1 MKKTILAVAIP
12 ALFAASAQAA
22 TVYDADGI
30 TAELYG
36 RMQFDI
42 KSTQNTKEEAGETVL
57 IDGTGT
63 DGVGSARFG
72 FKAKSE
78 IATGVY
84 GLARGEWQ
92 IRAEN
97 STEDAKQ
104 LSARHLYAG
113 FEFDDA
119 GTVVFGQTDTAFYQA
134 VAATDIFNTYGYE
147 AFAAIEDGRQ
157 EGQIVYN
164 GEFGGFYVGASY
176 QFRDDNFKNS
186 IGNPDLGI
194 PAKATDAKLAH
205 SYAGTLGYNFDFG
218 LAMYAGAHMQKFDE
232 IPLTS
237 GAIVSGDKKNYAFS
251 ASYSWEALYLA
262 GAYVATDFEG
272 AKLNGYDLVASY
284 DINAISLYTG
294 YAAQKEDGDLGDADT
309 AKAFKLGAAYKF
321 NSNMKA
327 WAEYLNDGIDG
338 QENLWTI
345 AVQYNF

>member
-22 TVYDADGI
+22 TVYDADGVS
-30 TAELYG
+30 AEVYG

-42 KSTQNTKEEAGETVL
+42 TN
-57 IDGTGT
+57 DGNDT
-63 DGVGSARFG
+63 DGVGSARMG

-78 IATGVY
+78 IAPGVKA
-84 GLARGEWQ
+84 LARGEWQ
-92 IRAEN
+92 IAAEN
-97 STEDAKQ
+97 SAKTVEGDCELVGTDVSCSVDSDTQ
-104 LSARHLYAG
+104 FAARHLYAG

-147 AFAAIEDGRQ
+147 AFDLIEDGRQ

-176 QFRDDNFKNS
+176 QFRDENFKVS
-186 IGNPDLGI
+186 LGNPNSPTLPTPTGEVLDSG
-194 PAKATDAKLAH
+194 
-205 SYAGTLGYNFDFG
+205 YAGTLGYNFDFG
-218 LAMYAGAHMQKFDE
+218 LGLYGGYHVEKFAAGE
-232 IPLTS
+232 
-237 GAIVSGDKKNYAFS
+237 DKKNMALS
-251 ASYSWEALYLA
+251 ATYSWEDLYLGA
-262 GAYVATDFEG
+262 AYVGTELGG
-272 AKLNGYDLVASY
+272 AELKGYDLVASY
-284 DINAISLYTG
+284 DINAVSLYTG
-294 YAAQKEDGDLGDADT
+294 YAAQKAEGDISGLGDT

-327 WAEYLNDGIDG
+327 WAEYLNNGLEGADN
-338 QENLWTI
+338 EWTI

>member
-22 TVYDADGI
+22 TVYDADGVS
-30 TAELYG
+30 ADLYG

-42 KSTQNTKEEAGETVL
+42 AN
-57 IDGTGT
+57 DGNDT

-78 IATGVY
+78 IAPGVS

-97 STEDAKQ
+97 STSDAKQ
-104 LSARHLYAG
+104 LSARHVYAG

-147 AFAAIEDGRQ
+147 AFNLIEDGRQ

-176 QFRDDNFKNS
+176 QFRDENFK
-186 IGNPDLGI
+186 IDLGNPNSGV
-194 PAKATDAKLAH
+194 PSVPTNEKLD
-205 SYAGTLGYNFDFG
+205 SGYAGTLGYNFDFG
-218 LAMYAGAHMQKFDE
+218 LGLYGGYHVEKFAAGE
-232 IPLTS
+232 
-237 GAIVSGDKKNYAFS
+237 DKKNMALS
-251 ASYSWEALYLA
+251 ATYSWEDLYLGA
-262 GAYVATDFEG
+262 AYVGTEMGDAEL
-272 AKLNGYDLVASY
+272 KGYDLVASY
-284 DINAISLYTG
+284 DINAVSLYTG
-294 YAAQKEDGDLGDADT
+294 YAAQKAEGSISDQGDT

-327 WAEYLNDGIDG
+327 WAEYLNNGLEGADN
-338 QENLWTI
+338 EWTI

>member
-22 TVYDADGI
+22 TVYDADGVS
-30 TAELYG
+30 AEVYG

-42 KSTQNTKEEAGETVL
+42 KAQQKSDADGNA
-57 IDGTGT
+57 IDDT
-63 DGVGSARFG
+63 DTNGVGSARMG

-92 IRAEN
+92 INAES
-97 STEDAKQ
+97 STATTFA
-104 LSARHLYAG
+104 ARHVYAG
-113 FEFDDA
+113 FEFDEV
-119 GTVVFGQTDTAFYQA
+119 GTIVFGQTDTAFYQA

-147 AFAAIEDGRQ
+147 AFTLIEDGRQ

-176 QFRDDNFKNS
+176 QFRQPEFNVG
-186 IGNPDLGI
+186 IGNPEDPDYIDFGTSLDSG
-194 PAKATDAKLAH
+194 
-205 SYAGTLGYNFDFG
+205 YAGTIGYNFDFG
-218 LAMYAGAHMQKFDE
+218 LGVYGGYHLEKFVE
-232 IPLTS
+232 
-237 GAIVSGDKKNYAFS
+237 GDKKNLAFS
-251 ASYSWEALYLA
+251 ASYSWEDLYLG
-262 GAYVATDFEG
+262 GAYVQTEAEG
-272 AKLNGYDLVASY
+272 NKLQGYDLVASY
-284 DINAISLYTG
+284 DINAVSLYTG
-294 YAAQKEDGDLGDADT
+294 YAYQKGKGDLSDLGDT

>member
-22 TVYDADGI
+22 TVYDADGV

-42 KSTQNTKEEAGETVL
+42 SDAGGDDSDL
-57 IDGTGT
+57 
-63 DGVGSARFG
+63 DGVGSARMG

-78 IATGVY
+78 IASGVY

-97 STEDAKQ
+97 SGESAKQ
-104 LSARHLYAG
+104 LSARHIYAG

-119 GTVVFGQTDTAFYQA
+119 GSVVFGQTDTAFYQA

-147 AFAAIEDGRQ
+147 AFTAIEDGRQ
-157 EGQIVYN
+157 EGQIVYS

-176 QFRDDNFKNS
+176 QFRDENFKLGF
-186 IGNPDLGI
+186 GNPDSGI
-194 PAKATDAKLAH
+194 PAEPTQASLDQG
-205 SYAGTLGYNFDFG
+205 YAATLGYNFDFG
-218 LAMYAGAHMQKFDE
+218 LGLYGGYHVEKFDSFE
-232 IPLTS
+232 N
-237 GAIVSGDKKNYAFS
+237 GAVNGADKKNMALS
-251 ASYSWEALYLA
+251 ATYSWEDLYL
-262 GAYVATDFEG
+262 GAVYAATDLDG
-272 AKLNGYDLVASY
+272 AELKGYDLVASY
-284 DINAISLYTG
+284 DINAVSLYTG
-294 YAAQKEDGDLGDADT
+294 YAAQEGKGDASDLGDT

-327 WAEYLNDGIDG
+327 WAEYLNNGLEGADN
-338 QENLWTI
+338 EWTI